1 MKAKN
6 IISFLLLLSAFFVAG
21 QDLSKEKIEVN
32 RKLYTIPSDSFYLL
46 RYEKLLLNEVAK
58 YDFGKNS
65 SGIAIQ
71 PKLFDEKINE
81 IFNTVVFSNSDLAS
95 NGSAIGYQKDDEKQ
109 TVSVNGV
116 TKLSNKNNWF
126 LKFGVNATGASAPY
140 NLYSTDSWNSS
151 VGGNIGI
158 VYKWKASTF
167 YSDNDAEKS
176 NIKRLKF
183 IDYIIKVKIANAS
196 KLNDVNEKLKNLNPS
211 KTDYYHKRDSLNTIK
226 EQLDEFNTIFKE
238 ITINKIN
245 QSELFFP
252 NPFESKPIVED
263 YDTYSKAINYIKNE
277 LYEFDKKND
286 ITYGYSMHWFDL
298 DFSLN
303 NSTYKFNKENID
315 ATLYETLNETLGF
328 DKKQDKLKIA
338 SQFSYNYTRKGRNL
352 AGFLKGGVGFNSG
365 SFLSSN
371 LLVGTPKINEN
382 QNIVDESTI
391 PDAIIKGNFNT
402 INKNLSYGNLSFYG
416 ALFIGKNQKF
426 GVNINLKHHYLINK
440 PDDVF
445 YKNNFTAFVGPLFK
459 ATGAENKGV
468 IVGLDFGYDNLLY
481 KTKINDFFTARLR
494 VGIPFTIF
502 TKK

>member
-1 MKAKN
+1 
-6 IISFLLLLSAFFVAG
+6 
-21 QDLSKEKIEVN
+21 
-32 RKLYTIPSDSFYLL
+32 
-46 RYEKLLLNEVAK
+46 
-58 YDFGKNS
+58 
-65 SGIAIQ
+65 
-71 PKLFDEKINE
+71 LFDEKINE

-116 TKLSNKNNWF
+116 TKLSSKNNWF
-126 LKFGVNATGASAPY
+126 LKFGVNATGTAAPY
-140 NLYSTDSWNSS
+140 NLYSTNSWNSG
-151 VGGNIGI
+151 VGGNIGV
-158 VYKWKASTF
+158 VYKLKSSTF
-167 YSDNDAEKS
+167 YSDNEAEKS

-183 IDYIIKVKIANAS
+183 VDSIIKVKITNAS
-196 KLNDVNEKLKNLNPS
+196 KLNDINKEIKKLDPS
-211 KTDYYHKRDSLNTIK
+211 KAEYYHKKDSLNTIK
-226 EQLDEFNTIFKE
+226 GKLLEFNSIFKDV
-238 ITINKIN
+238 IVNKTN
-245 QSELFFP
+245 QNELFFP
-252 NPFESKPIVED
+252 NPFESNPVVED
-263 YDTYSKAINYIKNE
+263 YGTYTKAINYINNE

-298 DFSLN
+298 DFFLN
-303 NSTYKFNKENID
+303 NSTYKFDKENID
-315 ATLYETLNETLGF
+315 ASLYETLNEIAGF

-338 SQFSYNYTRKGRNL
+338 SQFSYNYTRKGNLL

-371 LLVGTPKINEN
+371 LIVGTPKIDVN
-382 QNIVDESTI
+382 QNISDETTI
-391 PDAIIKGNFNT
+391 PDTNIKGNFNA
-402 INKNLSYGNLSFYG
+402 INKNLSYGNISIYG

-426 GVNINLKHHYLINK
+426 GININLKHHYLISK

-445 YKNNFTAFVGPLFK
+445 YRNNFTAFVGPLFK